1 MFSLMIGLWSGA
13 GPAISIENPGIRLEL
28 FLQQLSKQT
37 GTEFH
42 CPVYLNN
49 EVLAASFQNQSID
62 IVKSQLARVI
72 RGTWDKKEDGW
83 WLIQTPEQKKE
94 EAKWSWDFRNKIL
107 QFQIDG
113 LKAVAPKAEWTIK
126 DAENYWIERKSL
138 RKKGGEAPKSFAQQM
153 AMELQQPDARFCALI
168 ASKLT
173 PNMFTHDPL
182 KFSVSTYSIH
192 GLPGHIDLP
201 IDIGDSIGRYERER
215 NLYQMVSESNSPKG
229 AASHVEVQLFFGE
242 QNLIRFTWL
251 DKDWKYIESSAPSIF
266 LGARQ
271 FRAKGEV
278 FPLSKETKQIM
289 AYQKELTSGP
299 YAAPTFE
306 KYKNAPFFADAV
318 SVLEHATKRDP
329 LGLFQGRCWID
340 FAKSVQKPLLVNL
353 KDDDQI
359 TRTTNCVPTVA
370 QTRFVIGMTRE
381 DNDGWVLGRPVDPQL
396 NRSWRVDR
404 GLIEE
409 YARLLRVKMTPNL
422 YPLVQLNA
430 LIANYTL
437 FSSGIPN
444 GQFLLDDRRVSTDL
458 TAVLGT
464 LSEAQLDDCL
474 KGNRIPV
481 GSLSAQGQDLM
492 QILAR
497 QGSLSSLTP
506 FNVPAGTSGL
516 CPLYYLPNGT
526 QGMSIGASMKID
538 PEFRFDSEP
547 DQDYPKVLSV
557 DSFARLLKKSKKE
570 SSVFDAEFK
579 LGTKRTIVGT
589 AYLGQK
595 SQSDGT
601 SIPIPDDAAPTYTW
615 KTLPVEI
622 RQQVLNAMKR

>member
-1 MFSLMIGLWSGA
+1 MIGLLLGGFIVAENVSF
-13 GPAISIENPGIRLEL
+13 ENPGIRLEL
-28 FLQQLSKQT
+28 FLKEISKQT
-37 GTEFH
+37 GQQFH
-42 CPVYLNN
+42 CPTFLNN
-49 EVLAASFQNQSID
+49 EVLAASFNDQPID
-62 IVKSQLARVI
+62 IVKSQLAKVI
-72 RGTWDKKEDGW
+72 HGIWEQKPDGW
-83 WLIQTPEQKKE
+83 WLTQTSEQKKE
-94 EAKWSWDFRNKIL
+94 EVKWTWDNRTKIL

-113 LKAVAPKAEWTIK
+113 LKAAAPRAEWTIK

-138 RKKGGEAPKSFAQQM
+138 RRKGGEAPKSFAQQM
-153 AMELQQPDARFCALI
+153 AIELQGPDARLCASI
-168 ASKLT
+168 ATMLT
-173 PNMFTHDPL
+173 ASMFTHDPL

-192 GLPGHIDLP
+192 GLLGHIDLP
-201 IDIGDSIGRYERER
+201 IDLADTVSRYERER
-215 NLYQMVSESNSPKG
+215 SLYQMVSETNAPNAS
-229 AASHVEVQLFFGE
+229 ASHVEIQLFLGE

-251 DKDWKYIESSAPSIF
+251 DKDWRYIDSSAPSMF
-266 LGARQ
+266 LGVRQ
-271 FRAKGEV
+271 FRAKGEI
-278 FPLSKETKQIM
+278 FPLSKVTKQVM
-289 AYQKELTSGP
+289 AYQKELASGP
-299 YAAPTFE
+299 DATPTFE
-306 KYKNAPFFADAV
+306 KYKNAPLFADAI

-340 FAKSVQKPLLVNL
+340 FAKSVQKPMLVSL
-353 KDDDQI
+353 KDDDQF
-359 TRTTNCVPTVA
+359 TRTSFCVPTVV
-370 QTRFVIGMTRE
+370 QSGFVIGMTRE
-381 DNDGWVLGRPVDPQL
+381 DADGWVLGRPVDPQL

-404 GLIEE
+404 NLIEE
-409 YARLLRVKMTPNL
+409 YARRLKVKMTPNL

-444 GQFLLDDRRVSTDL
+444 GEFLLDDRRVSTDL

-474 KGNRIPV
+474 KGRRIAV
-481 GSLSAQGQDLM
+481 GSLSAQGQELM
-492 QILAR
+492 SILAL

-506 FNVPAGTSGL
+506 FNVPPGTSGL

-526 QGMSIGASMKID
+526 QGMSIAASMKID
-538 PEFRFDSEP
+538 PEFRFETEP
-547 DQDYPKVLSV
+547 DQDYPKVLSIE
-557 DSFARLLKKSKKE
+557 SFARLLKKSKNE

-615 KTLPVEI
+615 KTLPDEI
-622 RQQVLNAMKR
+622 RLRVLNAMKR